1 MSAPSHYRPLRPL
14 PHRHNMLD
22 DNQAPKK
29 LFFCVQQAQP
39 ASGCSSGQ
47 TSHLR
52 QHCHFTFLTTQL
64 GYTAAIR
71 TCVFRK
77 AALSNN
83 PISRLSSIAQL
94 FRFIA
99 PYRWRWLGAVSAL
112 LVTAAI
118 TLTIGQGVRMVI
130 NEGFV
135 AGSSEQ
141 LKSAVFFL
149 FSLAVLMSIGTFVRF
164 YLVSWL
170 GERVSA
176 DIRTTVFNNMVTMDA
191 AFFDTTRSG
200 EITTRLTA
208 DTTLLQTI
216 IGSSFSLA
224 LRSTISMT
232 GALIILLITNLKLTL
247 IIFAC
252 VPIVLLPI
260 LIFGRRVRTL
270 SRQSQDS
277 IADVGAYAG
286 EIIQHI
292 KTVQSYTR
300 ENQEKTAFAGEV
312 EKTFSIAKRRIGQRA
327 LLIAA
332 VILLIFGALSGM
344 LWVGGNDV
352 INGVMSPGDLGA
364 FVFYA
369 LLVAMG
375 VATLSE
381 VYGELQRAVG
391 ATDRLMELMRATPAI
406 KGPHTPIRRAQ
417 TLPAAIAMQHVTFAY
432 PSRPEHPALSNFSL
446 EIPEGKIIALV
457 GPSGAGKSTLFELVQ
472 RFYDPQSGTIL
483 LGGTDLRELDPHELR
498 SQLGVVA
505 QHPALFSADV
515 MHNIRYGKPDANEDE
530 VIEAARGAYAHDFIE
545 RLPNG
550 YKSYLGE
557 QGVRLSGGQR
567 QRIAIARAILKNPR
581 ILLLDEATSALDT
594 QSELQVQ
601 MALNTLMENRTTVII
616 AHRLSTVLHADQI
629 VVMDH
634 GQWVASGTHSE
645 LLQTSALYAS
655 LAAHQFQHSA

>member
-1 MSAPSHYRPLRPL
+1 MSTNSASANPPPS
-14 PHRHNMLD
+14 
-22 DNQAPKK
+22 
-29 LFFCVQQAQP
+29 
-39 ASGCSSGQ
+39 
-47 TSHLR
+47 
-52 QHCHFTFLTTQL
+52 
-64 GYTAAIR
+64 
-71 TCVFRK
+71 
-77 AALSNN
+77 N
-83 PISRLSSIAQL
+83 PISKLSSITQL

-99 PYRWRWLGAVSAL
+99 PYRWRWMGAGVAL
-112 LVTAAI
+112 LITAGI

-130 NEGFV
+130 DEGFV
-135 AGSSEQ
+135 AGSSAQ

-149 FSLAVLMSIGTFVRF
+149 FGLSVLMSIGSFIRF

-176 DIRTTVFNNMVTMDA
+176 DIRATVFNNMTAMDA
-191 AFFDTTRSG
+191 EFFDNNRSG
-200 EITTRLTA
+200 EITSRLTA

-224 LRSTISMT
+224 LRSSISMT
-232 GALIILLITNLKLTL
+232 GALIILLITNLKLT
-247 IIFAC
+247 IIILGC
-252 VPIVLLPI
+252 VPVILLPI

-270 SRQSQDS
+270 SRASQDS
-277 IADVGAYAG
+277 IADVGSYAG
-286 EIIQHI
+286 EIIQNI

-300 ENQEKTAFAGEV
+300 ETEEKAAFALEV
-312 EKTFSIAKRRIGQRA
+312 DRAFMIAKRRIGQRA

-352 INGVMSPGDLGA
+352 INGAMSPGDLGA

-391 ATDRLMELMRATPAI
+391 ATDRLMELIGTEAKIT
-406 KGPHTPIRRAQ
+406 RRAHTETNQ
-417 TLPAAIAMQHVTFAY
+417 SPGDLPAQLSIKNIAFAY
-432 PSRPEHPALSNFSL
+432 PTRPDLPALIDFSL
-446 EIPEGKIIALV
+446 DIPEGKVIALV
-457 GPSGAGKSTLFELVQ
+457 GPSGAGKSTIFELLQ
-472 RFYDPQSGTIL
+472 RFYDPQSGAIT
-483 LGGTDLRELDPHELR
+483 LGGVDLRDLDPQDLR
-498 SQLGVVA
+498 QQLGVVA
-505 QHPALFSADV
+505 QHPALFTADV
-515 MHNIRYGKPDANEDE
+515 MHNIRYGKPDASDDE
-530 VIEAARGAYAHDFIE
+530 VIAAAKSAYAHEFIT
-545 RLPNG
+545 RLPEAYG
-550 YKSYLGE
+550 SFLGE

-601 MALNTLMENRTTVII
+601 LALETLMKNRTTVII
-616 AHRLSTVLHADQI
+616 AHRLSTVQHADEI

-634 GQWVASGTHSE
+634 GRWVASGTHSE
-645 LLQTSALYAS
+645 LMASSELYAS
-655 LAAHQFQHSA
+655 LATHQFRSGRDSNHD

>member
-1 MSAPSHYRPLRPL
+1 MA
-14 PHRHNMLD
+14 
-22 DNQAPKK
+22 
-29 LFFCVQQAQP
+29 
-39 ASGCSSGQ
+39 
-47 TSHLR
+47 
-52 QHCHFTFLTTQL
+52 
-64 GYTAAIR
+64 
-71 TCVFRK
+71 
-77 AALSNN
+77 NN
-83 PISRLSSIAQL
+83 PVKKLSSITQL
-94 FRFIA
+94 FKFIA
-99 PYRWRWLGAVSAL
+99 PYRWRWLSAVAAL
-112 LVTAAI
+112 LITAAI
-118 TLTIGQGVRMVI
+118 TLAIGQGVRIVI
-130 NEGFV
+130 DEGFV

-149 FSLAVLMSIGTFVRF
+149 FSLAVLMSIGTFIRF

-176 DIRTTVFNNMVTMDA
+176 DIRTAVFDNMVTMDS

-200 EITTRLTA
+200 EITSRLTT

-224 LRSTISMT
+224 LRSSISMV

-270 SRQSQDS
+270 SRKSQDS
-277 IADVGAYAG
+277 IADVGTYAG
-286 EIIQHI
+286 EIIQYI

-300 ENQEKTAFAGEV
+300 ENEEKAAFKGEV
-312 EKTFSIAKRRIGQRA
+312 EKAFTIAKRRIGQRA
-327 LLIAA
+327 MLIAA

-391 ATDRLMELMRATPAI
+391 ATDRLMELMTATPSITSPATLARS
-406 KGPHTPIRRAQ
+406 TPAV
-417 TLPAAIAMQHVTFAY
+417 TTTPPSTPAPDTHQLHAEIIIDNLTFAY
-432 PSRPEHPALSNFSL
+432 PSRPDQPALVDFSL
-446 EIPEGKIIALV
+446 AIPEGGIIALV
-457 GPSGAGKSTLFELVQ
+457 GPSGAGKSTVFELLQ
-472 RFYDPQSGTIL
+472 RFYDPQTGAIK
-483 LGGTDLRELDPHELR
+483 LGGMDLRDFDPQQLR
-498 SQLGVVA
+498 QQFGVVA

-515 MHNIRYGKPDANEDE
+515 LHNIRYGRPDASDEE
-530 VIEAARGAYAHDFIE
+530 VIAAARAAYAHEFITQ
-545 RLPNG
+545 LPDG
-550 YKSYLGE
+550 YQSYLGE

-567 QRIAIARAILKNPR
+567 QRIAIARAILKDPR

-594 QSELQVQ
+594 QSEFQVQ
-601 MALNTLMENRTTVII
+601 LALDKLMENRTTVII
-616 AHRLSTVLHADQI
+616 AHRLSTVVHADRI

-634 GQWVASGTHSE
+634 GRWVASGTHDE
-645 LLQTSALYAS
+645 LLEGSALYAS
-655 LAAHQFQHSA
+655 LATHQFRRST